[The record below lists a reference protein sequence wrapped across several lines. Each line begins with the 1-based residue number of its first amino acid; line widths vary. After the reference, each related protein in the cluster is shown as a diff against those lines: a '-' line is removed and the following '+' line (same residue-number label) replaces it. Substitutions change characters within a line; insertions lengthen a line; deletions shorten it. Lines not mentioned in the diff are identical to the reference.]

1 MNKEEILTKAT
12 ELVSKSRQDSHG
24 DTFKNHEQIADFWNT
39 YLDDK
44 LKPVASIT
52 PDEVAM
58 MMGLVK
64 VSRSKVGKPNVDDYV
79 DGAAYM
85 AIAGELKL
93 QDDST
98 PEKSL
103 GEIRGEITRKRIME
117 LNKEAK

>member
-24 DTFKNHEQIADFWNT
+24 DTFKNHEQIAAFWNT

-44 LKPVASIT
+44 LKPMASIT
-52 PDEVAM
+52 PDEVAI